1 MKSVKV
7 STVIFCAVIGLN
19 LVHWSE
25 HRAYAEDQPEQLQES
40 AKAAAAV
47 TAAAA
52 NAKQVV
58 QASEIKPVEVID
70 KTLSMVKGAISG
82 VADAIAKVA
91 PHVWHIMV
99 KQQYIKAVTEVILPW
114 SLFIMTIIAYYWQ
127 KKIWNLEKVKGS
139 GEEGY
144 HWFFQYI
151 APSVLWVIFSIWGC
165 IEISSSMALIL
176 NPEYYAIR
184 DLMLMAL
191 NPSSIGQ

>member
-1 MKSVKV
+1 MRSIKV
-7 STVIFCAVIGLN
+7 SAIVFCIIIGLN

-25 HRAYAEDQPEQLQES
+25 HCAHAEDQPTQLQGLAKVVGVEANVQQ
-40 AKAAAAV
+40 AKAA
-47 TAAAA
+47 T
-52 NAKQVV
+52 
-58 QASEIKPVEVID
+58 EIKPTEVIN

-91 PHVWHIMV
+91 PHVWRIMV
-99 KQQYIKAVTEVILPW
+99 KQQYIKAITEVILPW
-114 SLFIMTIIAYYWQ
+114 SLFVMTIIAYFWQ
-127 KKIWNLEKVKGS
+127 KKVWSLEKVKTS

-151 APSVLWVIFSIWGC
+151 APCVLWVIFAIWGC
-165 IEISSSMALIL
+165 IEISSSVAFIL

-191 NPSSIGQ
+191 NPSSISQ